1 MATKK
6 GSARAPQKKAVRDEP
21 KVAANVLPGRRR
33 VVVQGLAS
41 RMQVF
46 NLPHDVYCAAMGE
59 CSCTDQEV
67 VVTVYSRV
75 DKGREP
81 RLVRKVKKM
90 NPTLTVRYRQRVAVP
105 VAALQCPEV
114 KSALANRWLRVTS

>member
-6 GSARAPQKKAVRDEP
+6 GSARAPQKKAVRDEQ
-21 KVAANVLPGRRR
+21 KTTANVLPGRRR
-33 VVVQGLAS
+33 VVVTGLAP

-46 NLPHDVYCAAMGE
+46 NLPHDVYCGAMGE
-59 CSCTDQEV
+59 CSCSSQEV

-81 RLVRKVKKM
+81 RLLRKMKRM
-90 NPTLTVRYRQRVAVP
+90 NTTLTVRHRQRVAIP
-105 VAALQCPEV
+105 VAALQCPEI
-114 KSALANRWLRVTS
+114 KAALANRWLRVTS